1 MLAVTSVVGKVMNS
15 IVYVLSDGIS
25 SDCYLVDIG
34 DFDAVRS
41 ILHKNANVL
50 GVFVTHGHHDHI
62 IGINDLKTVYPNCV
76 VYASEECVRMLMS
89 AKANLSA
96 YLDMPIEYHGE
107 INVLNDGD
115 EVMLFENT
123 TLKAIATPGHNP
135 SCLCFEVGEY
145 LFTGDSYI
153 PGTKVVT
160 NLPGGNKE
168 LAKESI

>member
-1 MLAVTSVVGKVMNS
+1 MLKVESAVGKIMNS

-62 IGINDLKTVYPNCV
+62 IGINDLKAIYPSCI
-76 VYASEECVRMLMS
+76 VYASEECVRMLIS

-96 YLDMPIEYHGE
+96 YLEMLIEYHGE
-107 INVLNDGD
+107 K
-115 EVMLFENT
+115 M
-123 TLKAIATPGHNP
+123 
-135 SCLCFEVGEY
+135 Y
-145 LFTGDSYI
+145 
-153 PGTKVVT
+153 
-160 NLPGGNKE
+160 
-168 LAKESI
+168 